1 MLVTKTA
8 KAVINISKLSPTH
21 FVSNICHQYRCSPSH
36 LIWSASYKIPYLWWC
51 VVRTSVLFY
60 GTKAQNQ
67 ILLRWV
73 TSSRFHHFLTFGNLI
88 FLLNQLERRDADKEN
103 AYGETDSTYF
113 IGEAANLSGT
123 VTVIICYVF
132 ALSRVIRMSRDSHVT
147 CDTSL
152 VMLQQWFDGLILR
165 RLLGITYKHG
175 YCIYRLSFSVY

>member
-1 MLVTKTA
+1 MSHEITET
-8 KAVINISKLSPTH
+8 
-21 FVSNICHQYRCSPSH
+21 SNF
-36 LIWSASYKIPYLWWC
+36 IWSASYEIPYLWWC

-132 ALSRVIRMSRDSHVT
+132 ALSACHVWYVT
-147 CDTSL
+147 CDASAVIWWL
-152 VMLQQWFDGLILR
+152 N
-165 RLLGITYKHG
+165 ITTFAWNY
-175 YCIYRLSFSVY
+175 V